1 MSINMKNWDYDNEQW
16 TQLPP
21 HLKHL
26 PLFTRHIDW
35 MSYIIRYFWFIFLFL
50 FFKTW
55 VRLKVVGDFKKI
67 YEENPRLLIIS
78 NHTSHLDAN
87 VITAAI
93 PFRYWLDLYIA
104 AAKDYFFSNP
114 LFTFLSAHCLG
125 AIPID
130 RKDKKKEAINL
141 CINLLSK
148 LDRIW
153 LILFPE
159 GTRSKDGMLQNF
171 KRGVS
176 VFSQKTDTPVLFLYI
191 QGNAKLWPKGRFF
204 TKMGKVTMYVGPVHP
219 PTDIETL
226 NTAYKDWI
234 STIDSSI
241 LPE

>member
-93 PFRYWLDLYIA
+93 PFRYSMTGQIFSANA
-104 AAKDYFFSNP
+104 AS
-114 LFTFLSAHCLG
+114 LSHSFDRLG
-125 AIPID
+125 GC
-130 RKDKKKEAINL
+130 R
-141 CINLLSK
+141 
-148 LDRIW
+148 
-153 LILFPE
+153 
-159 GTRSKDGMLQNF
+159 RS
-171 KRGVS
+171 
-176 VFSQKTDTPVLFLYI
+176 
-191 QGNAKLWPKGRFF
+191 
-204 TKMGKVTMYVGPVHP
+204 
-219 PTDIETL
+219 
-226 NTAYKDWI
+226 
-234 STIDSSI
+234 
-241 LPE
+241 